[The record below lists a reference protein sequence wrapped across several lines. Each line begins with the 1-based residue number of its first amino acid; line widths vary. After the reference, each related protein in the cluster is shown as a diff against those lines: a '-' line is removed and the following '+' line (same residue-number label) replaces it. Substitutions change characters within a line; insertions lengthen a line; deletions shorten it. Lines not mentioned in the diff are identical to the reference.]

1 MSIAADQQRLVQW
14 AEEKVA
20 LASTCAD
27 LLEWHSQKLTREIKA
42 FDFELKVILHQGC
55 ACHILTIQQG
65 PDIQSASGFC
75 MPSCSQ
81 LARPLIMSS
90 S

>member
-20 LASTCAD
+20 LATTCAD

-42 FDFELKVILHQGC
+42 FDFELKVRLHQGC
-55 ACHILTIQQG
+55 VCNTLDDSACSISEELRLASTLH
-65 PDIQSASGFC
+65 ASGLRQGCFKG
-75 MPSCSQ
+75 
-81 LARPLIMSS
+81 
-90 S
+90 